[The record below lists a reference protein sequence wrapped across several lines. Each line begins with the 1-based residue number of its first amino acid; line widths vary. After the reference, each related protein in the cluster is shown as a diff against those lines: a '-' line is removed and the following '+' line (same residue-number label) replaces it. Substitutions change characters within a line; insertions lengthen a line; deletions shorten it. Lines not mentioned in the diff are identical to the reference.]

1 MIKDQGEVALMFERD
16 DKSGKIEIVGYAL
29 PKNKEKFETKEL
41 RDVYLA
47 QAINHADVEDNEREK
62 VHKYFVQQTRPKNEE
77 ASSTARGV
85 FSAEKV
91 TETRK
96 RVTRKVLKGKNP
108 VTRTVLAGKKY
119 KPVADKVRPVYQ
131 ELPEKF
137 RIVREIYGDPLLGM
151 PELSTNPPEF
161 TPTGRYTEARK
172 EAIDKVH
179 DGEFLWPEERKLVH
193 QVFMQQNE
201 AFAWDDT
208 ERGRFKTEY
217 FPPVEMPVVEHEP
230 WVLKNI
236 PIPPGMYDRV

>member
-1 MIKDQGEVALMFERD
+1 MFERD

-161 TPTGRYTEARK
+161 TPTGR
-172 EAIDKVH
+172 
-179 DGEFLWPEERKLVH
+179 
-193 QVFMQQNE
+193 
-201 AFAWDDT
+201 
-208 ERGRFKTEY
+208 
-217 FPPVEMPVVEHEP
+217 
-230 WVLKNI
+230 
-236 PIPPGMYDRV
+236 